1 MNNIDFNK
9 LTIGLDIRLTV
20 LGQSVAV
27 TSCCKPMTR
36 AVEATHRITTSN
48 ELSVSIETI
57 VSID

>member
-36 AVEATHRITTSN
+36 AVEATYRTTASN
-48 ELSVSIETI
+48 EL
-57 VSID
+57 